1 MNNAYYLVLFSLIFS
16 HYCSLFFNQRNNK
29 IFDLHIFF
37 LILFIG
43 FRHKVGGDWGTYQ
56 GLLFENKY
64 LTLSEFFSTVTLNSF
79 GYKLFIWIFSSFDL
93 GVFFLNLLS
102 ASVFM
107 IGVRILVY
115 NFNYRYL
122 ALILAFPTLIVI
134 VGMGFTKQSVAIGFF
149 LIAFDSLLKQQNK
162 KYVFYVVIASLFH
175 LSALVFLILIFSRKK
190 YFLII
195 LFIFMTL
202 IYVLYSYSKFIYI
215 LNSINFYSYIKNY
228 VLYEVVTSNGA
239 NLRIILNII
248 PTFLLLIFYNHFD
261 MKDKNKLIFINLSI
275 VQFLI
280 LFISFILPN
289 ATGIDRISFYLII
302 LQIFIYCE
310 FSNLFKKQFLK
321 NIYIFLIQLY
331 SIILLYIWV
340 NFSLHSIYWIPYT
353 TIFSKY

>member
-1 MNNAYYLVLFSLIFS
+1 MNNAYYLVLSLLIFS

-43 FRHKVGGDWGTYQ
+43 FRHKVGGDWGTYE
-56 GLLFENKY
+56 GILFENKF
-64 LTLSEFFSTVTLNSF
+64 LTLREFLSTVTLNSF
-79 GYKLFIWIFSSFDL
+79 GYKLLIWIFSSFDL
-93 GVFFLNLLS
+93 GILFLNLLS
-102 ASVFM
+102 ASAFM

-115 NFNYRYL
+115 DFNYRYM

-134 VGMGFTKQSVAIGFF
+134 VGMGFVKQSVAIGFF
-149 LIAFDSLLKQQNK
+149 LIAFDALLREQNK
-162 KYVFYVVIASLFH
+162 KYFFYVVIASLFH

-195 LFIFMTL
+195 LFIFIIL
-202 IYVLYSYSKFIYI
+202 IYFLYNYSKFIYI
-215 LNSINFYSYIKNY
+215 LNLLNFYSYIKYY
-228 VLYEVVTSNGA
+228 VLYEGVTSNGA
-239 NLRIILNII
+239 NFRIILNII
-248 PTFLLLIFYNHFD
+248 PTFLLLLFYNHFD
-261 MKDKNKLIFINLSI
+261 MKHKNKLIFFNLSI
-275 VQFLI
+275 IQFLI
-280 LFISFILPN
+280 LFIYFILPN

-310 FSNLFKKQFLK
+310 FSNLLKMQFLK
-321 NIYIFLIQLY
+321 NIYIFLLQLY